1 MSKKVYFFG
10 ANMSDGDGTMK
21 DLLGG
26 KGANLAEMAK
36 AGLPVPPGF
45 TITTENCRYFSKNK
59 QYPDGMKEEIEENL
73 AKLEKAMGKKL
84 GDATDPLLVS
94 VRSGAKISMPG
105 MMDTV
110 LNLGLNDKNVEAFAS
125 NTGNP
130 IFAYDCYRR
139 FIQMYGDVIDEI
151 EHSKFEEV
159 LDSVKEKHGA
169 EFDQDLSAEALK
181 EVISGYKALYNKE
194 KGKEFP
200 QDAKDQLYG
209 AINAVF
215 SSWDNPRAK
224 TYRRLNKIPDEL
236 GTAVNVQT
244 MVYGNKGEDSG
255 TGVSFTRNPSNGNK
269 EHYGEFLINAQGE
282 DVVAGI
288 RTPKKIDDLKP
299 LMPKVYE
306 ELLEVYEKLEQHFK
320 DMQDFEFTIEDRKL
334 YLLQTRTGK
343 RTGMAAVKIAVDMV
357 NEGMI
362 TKETA
367 LERVEPE
374 ALNQLLH
381 PMIDPNEKIDV
392 VAKGLPASPG
402 AATGQII
409 FDSAEAAKLAEAG
422 EAVLLVRPE
431 TTPEDI
437 EGMHAAKGILTS
449 RGGMTSH
456 AAVVAR
462 GMGRACVAGCEDLKI
477 DLKTETAVTKS
488 GKQLKK
494 MDWLTINGTTGE
506 VIDGKVKTI
515 DPELSGEF
523 ETLLAWANENKR
535 LGVWTNADTPEDAKN
550 ARKFGAEGI
559 GLCRTEHM
567 FFDEKRIPIVREM
580 ILSESDE
587 ARKDAVERL
596 FPFQKDDFYGI
607 FEAMDGLPVTVRL
620 LDPPLHEFLP
630 DQKELMVEIA
640 RMEERNETGASL
652 EEKRE
657 LLKKVVALAEFN
669 PMLGHRGCRLGVTFP
684 VIYNMQVRAII
695 EAACE
700 LKKAGKDP
708 KPEIMIP
715 LVGHV
720 NELKILHDMTRET
733 VDGIIKK
740 HGVDLH
746 YMVGTMIEI
755 PRAAL
760 TAYEIAEYAEF
771 FSFGTNDLTQ
781 MTFGYSRDDAEGKF
795 LTYYVDNKVLPRNP
809 FQTIDQEGVGQ
820 LMKFAVESGK
830 RRRKDLVLGIC
841 GEHGGEPESIEFCNE
856 IGLNYVSCSPFRVP
870 IARLAAAQATLKN
883 KKKADL
889 NSKTKEA

>member
-59 QYPDGMKEEIEENL
+59 RYPDGMKEEIEENL
-73 AKLEKAMGKKL
+73 AKLEKTMGKKL
-84 GDATDPLLVS
+84 GDANDPLLVS

-110 LNLGLNDKNVEAFAS
+110 LNLGLNDKNVKTFAS
-125 NTGNP
+125 ITGNP

-151 EHSKFEEV
+151 EHAKFEEV
-159 LDSVKEKHGA
+159 LDSVKEKYGVQ
-169 EFDQDLSAEALK
+169 FDQELNEEALK
-181 EVISGYKALYNKE
+181 EVISGYKTLYNRE

-200 QDAKDQLYG
+200 QDPKEQLYG

-244 MVYGNKGEDSG
+244 MVYGNKGENSG
-255 TGVSFTRNPSNGNK
+255 TGVSFTRNPSNGDK

-288 RTPKKIDDLKP
+288 RTPKKIDDLKT

-306 ELLEVYEKLEQHFK
+306 ELLDVYEKLEQHFK

-343 RTGMAAVKIAVDMV
+343 RTGMAAVRIAVDMEK
-357 NEGMI
+357 EGMI
-362 TKETA
+362 TRETA
-367 LERVEPE
+367 LERVDPE

-381 PMIDPNEKIDV
+381 PMIDPDEKIDV
-392 VAKGLPASPG
+392 IAKGLPASPG
-402 AATGQII
+402 AATGQIV
-409 FDSAEAAKLAEAG
+409 FDSVEAAELAKAG
-422 EAVLLVRPE
+422 EAILLVRPE

-437 EGMHAAKGILTS
+437 EGMHAANGILTS

-477 DLKTETAVTKS
+477 DLKTQTAITKS
-488 GKQLKK
+488 GKELKK
-494 MDWLTINGTTGE
+494 MDWITINGTTGE

-523 ETLLAWANENKR
+523 ETLLEWADENKR
-535 LGVWTNADTPEDAKN
+535 LGVWTNADTPDDAEA

-580 ILSESDE
+580 ILSESEE

-607 FEAMDGLPVTVRL
+607 FRAMDGLPVTVRL

-684 VIYNMQVRAII
+684 VIYDMQVRAII

-700 LKKAGKDP
+700 LKKEGMDP

-720 NELKILHDMTRET
+720 NELRILHDMTREAAES
-733 VDGIIKK
+733 IIKK

-760 TAYEIAEYAEF
+760 TADEIAEYAEF

-795 LTYYVDNKVLPRNP
+795 LTY
-809 FQTIDQEGVGQ
+809 
-820 LMKFAVESGK
+820 
-830 RRRKDLVLGIC
+830 
-841 GEHGGEPESIEFCNE
+841 
-856 IGLNYVSCSPFRVP
+856 
-870 IARLAAAQATLKN
+870 
-883 KKKADL
+883 
-889 NSKTKEA
+889 